1 MAEAMLS
8 KIIPP
13 EWNVQVWFSIGTT
26 TGLSI
31 VSIGTPGLKSEL
43 DEQVFAGGMTA
54 ISHLLGSE
62 IGVTQ
67 DEFIGGGD
75 TSRIGRFKIV
85 NAAKERDA
93 IAQFLL
99 VSRGTKIPQLLVE
112 FSKIFIKY
120 FGSSILDSALWD
132 KVEEQ
137 HAVLNISETLEL
149 ILEGFSRARM
159 QIGRGKIPLIGTALN
174 EAIKQQIERG
184 ISDFSFSDSLEE
196 LSIMPFQE
204 ALSIINSKRSQ
215 LLEEFALDCLLAVLE
230 DNPLALILMEN
241 PRNAI
246 TSVKKTLK
254 GQFSIL
260 GEKTAQYVEKISQ
273 SLFDR
278 EINEVLDSFNLINLR
293 AQKKELTQQIQKDLT
308 KKIIQKHPLLVL
320 IDPNLK
326 ARTGSLDQIVDKLV
340 TSILD
345 EHDLGGTLGKI
356 AAEILPRGSLSSSF
370 TADFI
375 RTFCNFSS
383 GLTKHAWS
391 FIKSIYEILCYEY
404 GKELEKVIEEAEIA
418 QSHKEMI
425 QKKILTG
432 SKTSKLKKSKTKSF
446 IPEITF
452 KVKQAEKFQRFLSA
466 LAGTITI
473 GVQLVFNRV
482 IFSPEEI
489 NPGIGILPQVYAQRL
504 EELANKAQIAQNFI
518 NALEYISNKRW
529 NILDIEGCLPNLR
542 RLGDVSSPKIPFEK
556 ARTDFYTLQK
566 LWTDPKI
573 INKAFLKEARAKI
586 QNICFTLSE
595 NLDDLERVFIS
606 NLERLEN
613 FLKSSKKAYEALNI
627 EVAQIKPLDSQYSII
642 FEELH
647 RQIIQIASDS
657 HNQVKKIFELVKSA
671 KKTSRNGTVASRQLQ
686 RIINEINQQIKKIKA
701 QNSAFKNTIRN
712 LQIRSERE
720 LDRDLSKTQKEL
732 FQTILNS
739 KNEIF
744 KTRKASKNAPYEP
757 LKSTQI
763 TNFNKEIAVGYKQ
776 DPFTI
781 NGQSFDVARFYG
793 DAVLFN
799 DVPRPFKT
807 AVLNQCLIPRRTPK
821 INELINRWHKN
832 DLKSLS
838 DLLVDNLTAPAKN
851 ILLDAL
857 QSQIKKVEAIFLQ
870 QNPLVVGWKGEVCIE
885 IGRVDYSL
893 FQDENFETYLGN
905 FFRYAATEDKK
916 YVRILL
922 PICKDYRTID
932 NFIFALRRHV
942 FREVWDNLEPILNL
956 IEFTCNIFSER
967 TAELFK
973 EMILPFQKYE
983 F

>member
-1 MAEAMLS
+1 MLS
-8 KIIPP
+8 KTIPP
-13 EWNVQVWFSIGTT
+13 EWDVQVWFSIGTT

-85 NAAKERDA
+85 NTAKERDA

-112 FSKIFIKY
+112 FSIIFIKY
-120 FGSSILDSALWD
+120 FGASILDSVLWD

-137 HAVLNISETLEL
+137 HAVLDISETLEL
-149 ILEGFSRARM
+149 ILEGFSRARL
-159 QIGRGKIPLIGTALN
+159 QIGRGKIPPIETALN
-174 EAIKQQIERG
+174 EAIKQQINRG

-204 ALSIINSKRSQ
+204 ALSIINSKRGQ

-230 DNPLALILMEN
+230 TNPLALILMEN

-246 TSVKKTLK
+246 PSAKKTLK
-254 GQFSIL
+254 SQFSIL
-260 GEKTAQYVEKISQ
+260 GDQIVQHVEKLSQ

-278 EINEVLDSFNLINLR
+278 EINEVLDAFNLINLR
-293 AQKKELTQQIQKDLT
+293 AQKKELTQRIQKDLT
-308 KKIIQKHPLLVL
+308 KKIVQKHPLLFL
-320 IDPNLK
+320 INPALK
-326 ARTGSLDQIVDKLV
+326 ARTGSLDQVVEKLV
-340 TSILD
+340 ASILD
-345 EHDLGGTLGKI
+345 EHDLGGTLGKVT
-356 AAEILPRGSLSSSF
+356 AEILPNDNLSRTF

-375 RTFCNFSS
+375 RTFCNVSS

-391 FIKSIYEILCYEY
+391 FIKAVYEVLCYEY
-404 GKELEKVIEEAEIA
+404 GKDLETVIKEAEIA

-425 QKKILTG
+425 QKKILTK
-432 SKTSKLKKSKTKSF
+432 SKSIKLGKSTKKSF
-446 IPEITF
+446 VPGITF
-452 KVKQAEKFQRFLSA
+452 RVQEAEIFQRFLAA
-466 LAGTITI
+466 LTGTITR

-482 IFSPEEI
+482 IFSP
-489 NPGIGILPQVYAQRL
+489 NSGIGILPQVYAQRL
-504 EELANKAQIAQNFI
+504 EELSNKAQIAQNFI
-518 NALEYISNKRW
+518 NALEYITNKRW
-529 NILDIEGCLPNLR
+529 SILDIEGCLPNLR
-542 RLGDVSSPKIPFEK
+542 RLGDVSNPKIPFEK
-556 ARTDFYTLQK
+556 ARVDFKTLQK

-595 NLDDLERVFIS
+595 NLDDLERVFIT
-606 NLERLEN
+606 NLEKLEN
-613 FLKSSKKAYEALNI
+613 FLKSSKKSYEALNI
-627 EVAQIKPLDSQYSII
+627 EVAQIRPLESQYAII
-642 FEELH
+642 FEELY
-647 RQIIQIASDS
+647 RQIIQIANDS
-657 HNQVKKIFELVKSA
+657 HNQVKKIFELVKSV
-671 KKTSRNGTVASRQLQ
+671 KKPSKNGIVASRQQQ

-720 LDRDLSKTQKEL
+720 LDRDLSKTEKEL

-744 KTRKASKNAPYEP
+744 KTRKPSKNAPYESF
-757 LKSTQI
+757 KATQI
-763 TNFNKEIAVGYKQ
+763 TNFSKEIAAGYKQ

-793 DAVLFN
+793 YAVLFN

-838 DLLVDNLTAPAKN
+838 GLLVDNLTGPAKN

-857 QSQIKKVEAIFLQ
+857 QSQIHKVETIFLQ

-905 FFRYAATEDKK
+905 FFRYAAIEDKK

-922 PICKDYRTID
+922 PLCKDYRTID

-942 FREVWDNLEPILNL
+942 FREVWDALEPILNL
-956 IEFTCNIFSER
+956 IEFSCNVFSER